1 MVVAGNLVWVAASVL
16 AAVAG
21 WWSPTTLGTLLV
33 VAQAAAVA
41 LFAEL
46 QLTGLR
52 RARRPAA

>member
-1 MVVAGNLVWVAASVL
+1 VVVAGNLVWVGASIL
-16 AAVAG
+16 AVVAG
-21 WWSPTTLGTLLV
+21 WWSPTTLGTVFV

-52 RARRPAA
+52 RPRPPAA